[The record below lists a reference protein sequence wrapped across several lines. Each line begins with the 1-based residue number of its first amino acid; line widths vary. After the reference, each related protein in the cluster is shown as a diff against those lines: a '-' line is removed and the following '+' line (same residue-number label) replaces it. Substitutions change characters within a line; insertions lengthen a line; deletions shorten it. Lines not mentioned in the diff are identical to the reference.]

1 MTTLTIEIDRAKDK
15 ELSALKEFIGHLGLK
30 YQIEENEGL
39 LYTDELKNEL
49 DRRYAE
55 YQQGKEMVS
64 AEESRKRIK
73 NLLVS
78 RSK

>member
-1 MTTLTIEIDRAKDK
+1 MTTLTIEIDKDK
-15 ELSALKEFIGHLGLK
+15 DLSALKEFIGHLGLK

-64 AEESRKRIK
+64 AEESQKRIQ

-78 RSK
+78 KGK